1 MTEIGFYHM
10 TRSTLGEALPR
21 LLERA
26 LGAGHRILVKAP
38 NPAEIERLNMLLWT
52 YGEASF
58 LPHGSAADG
67 WAAEQP
73 IYLTSGDENP
83 NGAGLGCQCGGAE
96 LAAIES
102 FSRILDLFDGGDE
115 DALAAA
121 RDRWR
126 RYKAAGHALTY
137 WQQNPGGGWAER
149 KA

>member
-1 MTEIGFYHM
+1 MVEIGFYHL

-38 NPAEIERLNMLLWT
+38 NPAEVERLNKLLWT

-58 LPHGSAADG
+58 LPHGSAEDG

-73 IYLTSGDENP
+73 IYLTADDDNP

-96 LAAIES
+96 LASIGS
-102 FSRILDLFDGGDE
+102 FTRILDLFDGSDE
-115 DALAAA
+115 DAVAAA

-126 RYKAAGHALTY
+126 RYKAAGHSLTY
-137 WQQNPGGGWAER
+137 WQQNPNGGWAER